1 MAIKHLFKGIFNL
14 HNEILREFAYAYTEE
29 QAKVIMARRIAKR
42 QEVFPNIV
50 LGWIKDHPQS
60 YEIKQEIEFK
70 EVL

>member
-60 YEIKQEIEFK
+60 YEIKKEIEFK